1 MEVRGQV
8 RLSIL
13 APTLFEKAS
22 LVVCL
27 CVLQANCP
35 RGSPVSLHR
44 PTGMPEMHYGIQLSA
59 DSGDFNSDG
68 HVCMICALPTRSF
81 ARHQSVLVLLRQS
94 KVQVSFLS
102 PPSGGTGG

>member
-1 MEVRGQV
+1 MLFTCVFSK
-8 RLSIL
+8 LT
-13 APTLFEKAS
+13 APGGS
-22 LVVCL
+22 
-27 CVLQANCP
+27 

-44 PTGMPEMHYGIQLSA
+44 PTGVPDVHYGIQLSA

-94 KVQVSFLS
+94 KVQVSLLS
-102 PPSGGTGG
+102 PPSGGTVG